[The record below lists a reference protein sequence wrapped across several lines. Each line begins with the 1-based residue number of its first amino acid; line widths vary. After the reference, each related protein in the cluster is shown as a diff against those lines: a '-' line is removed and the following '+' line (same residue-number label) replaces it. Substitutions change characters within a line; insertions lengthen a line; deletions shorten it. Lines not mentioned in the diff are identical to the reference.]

1 MTEQSPAGWHPHPL
15 GRHELRYWNGGQ
27 WSEHVSTS
35 GRQAIDPPVQ
45 PQPRAAGKHGRKVT
59 KQLRKLGVSASAQP
73 GGGTL
78 FTEPVLVF
86 NQNAKLLEVNA
97 EYTIYSQGGTEVGSV
112 REVGRTFMSK
122 TSGPT
127 RNRQSHTFEVVDTHG
142 KVLFRLNRPAKIL
155 RSKMSVF
162 GEDGE
167 AIGESA
173 QKALGG
179 AGCWRF
185 GTKFT
190 REAHGHP
197 VGSMISDG
205 QEGWECVIHDPA
217 GNQVAQITRSWAGMT
232 KEVFTKA
239 DNYVLQFR
247 RPLEEP
253 LRSLVIAGAVALDT
267 AFRQK

>member
-1 MTEQSPAGWHPHPL
+1 MTEQSPAGWHPDPL

-97 EYTIYSQGGTEVGSV
+97 EYTIYSQGGTVVGAV
-112 REVGRTFMSK
+112 REVGRTFMSR
-122 TSGPT
+122 TSGPS
-127 RNRQSHTFEVVDTHG
+127 RNRQSHNFAVVDTHG
-142 KVLFRLNRPAKIL
+142 QVLLRLNRPAKVL

-162 GEDGE
+162 SEDGE
-167 AIGESA
+167 AIGEIA
-173 QKALGG
+173 QKTLDF
-179 AGCWRF
+179 AGFWSF

-190 REAHGHP
+190 LESHGHP

-205 QEGWECVIHDPA
+205 QEGWECVIEDPA

-232 KEVFTKA
+232 KEMFTKA